1 MAESVQTTFEEASRC
16 PKCKQPGKD
25 TKTIKLPFNTKIP
38 RGSTVHTIQCQNCDF
53 GVWLVQVD
61 ADGSVP
67 PPTDHSKSPKMYVG
81 FEGHDQRARD
91 IMAQV
96 RSGVQREVDRSV
108 QEGGYEI
115 CKQKGPDL

>member
-25 TKTIKLPFNTKIP
+25 VKTIRLPNNTKIP
-38 RGSTVHTIQCQNCDF
+38 KGSTVHTIRCENCDF
-53 GVWLVQVD
+53 GVWLVQVN

-67 PPTDHSKSPKMYVG
+67 PPSDHTGKPKQYVG
-81 FEGHDQRARD
+81 FEGHDQQARD
-91 IMAQV
+91 LMRQV
-96 RSGVQREVDRSV
+96 RAGVQQEVDRSI

-115 CKQKGPDL
+115 RKRGGSL